1 MSLWR
6 CIFHQTIRWKGFR
19 PAGRNGELIVLD
31 MSLSDV
37 GTIDT
42 EIGHNLNRPSSL
54 PHSDMEPTQCRNWS
68 LCYDKSVVL
77 SEVHK
82 IYEVTAAEFIFFCF
96 DRHFF
101 ADDEFFFISVRSRMD
116 MFPYWI
122 NNPTSNCYEFTV
134 CAKSQRNRCAGIQSV
149 LWVTG
154 HPECFLS
161 DGADVV
167 WN

>member
-1 MSLWR
+1 M
-6 CIFHQTIRWKGFR
+6 
-19 PAGRNGELIVLD
+19 
-31 MSLSDV
+31 SDV

-101 ADDEFFFISVRSRMD
+101 ADDEFFLSLFAVEWTCFHTGLITQR
-116 MFPYWI
+116 
-122 NNPTSNCYEFTV
+122 PTVTSLLFV
-134 CAKSQRNRCAGIQSV
+134 QSHRG
-149 LWVTG
+149 T
-154 HPECFLS
+154 
-161 DGADVV
+161 DVQGF
-167 WN
+167 NQYIE